1 LAASC
6 SADNTVYIFDPFT
19 WVLIRKYLEHTK
31 EVYFIDQ
38 IDSDTL
44 VSAAHDYTLRIWKI
58 STGQTLRKIEIP
70 SLTYVSRYLSNGLIA
85 CGLVGLIEKNLLI
98 YNFTSYAYYD
108 PVKTLIGHIKTIY
121 SIEILSDD
129 LIASGGYDTKVITW
143 NLTTSKAKN
152 SFIRHEDRVFCV
164 KKLSSNRVASADRA
178 GIIFLW
184 DWNTGSYLQKLT
196 GHTNQLWTT
205 SLDLFDAHTL
215 ISGSID
221 KTIKFWNISSGELIQ
236 SVNVDI
242 QINAF
247 AMLKSGSK

>member
-1 LAASC
+1 M
-6 SADNTVYIFDPFT
+6 
-19 WVLIRKYLEHTK
+19 IRKYLEHTK

-38 IDSDTL
+38 IDADTL

-58 STGQTLRKIEIP
+58 STGQTLRKIEIT

-98 YNFTSYAYYD
+98 YNFTSHTFYD

-121 SIEILSDD
+121 TIEILSDD

-143 NLTTSKAKN
+143 NLTTSKAKY
-152 SFIRHEDRVFCV
+152 SFVGHEDRVFCV
-164 KKLSSNRVASADRA
+164 KKLSSNRAASADRA

-184 DWNTGSYLQKLT
+184 DWKTGSFLHKLI

-215 ISGSID
+215 MSGSID
-221 KTIKFWNISSGELIQ
+221 KTVKFWNISSGSLIQ

-242 QINAF
+242 LINAF